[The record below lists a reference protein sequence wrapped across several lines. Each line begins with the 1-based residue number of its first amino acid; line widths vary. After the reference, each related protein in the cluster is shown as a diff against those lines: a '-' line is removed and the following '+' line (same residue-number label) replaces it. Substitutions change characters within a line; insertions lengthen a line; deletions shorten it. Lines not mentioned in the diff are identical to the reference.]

1 MLVVL
6 VGITESLI
14 GSELCL
20 NHALQDSV
28 VGELSFEFHELFA
41 DLPLVLRFGEV
52 IKVFLAVCFLLILLG
67 FLLLLC
73 QLDLGLSLLTL
84 QLLFLKVCGL
94 SFIIHVLADGGMAI
108 LGFVL
113 MSGNP
118 VDEVDLAL
126 LLKEFSV
133 V

>member
-1 MLVVL
+1 M
-6 VGITESLI
+6 
-14 GSELCL
+14 
-20 NHALQDSV
+20 
-28 VGELSFEFHELFA
+28 GELSFEFHELFA